1 MAVEAEPLV
10 LETLDGV
17 TLRGE
22 LLLPPAPVAAAVV
35 CHPHPLYGGN
45 MDNIVV
51 EAMVRALAAAG
62 AAALRFD
69 FRGVRQSDG
78 EHGGGADERLDV
90 AAAVDAVA
98 PLAGDGPLLLAGY
111 SFGALVALSVTDPRI
126 DAWYAVAPPLAGVTP
141 GAVLAAAD
149 HRPKLV
155 EAAEHDQYT
164 PPAAMAAAT
173 ADWVATTVETVPMAD
188 HFMAG
193 ATSIVAERA
202 VAFVSSLAAR

>member
-10 LETLDGV
+10 LATLDGL

-22 LLLPPAPVAAAVV
+22 LLVPPGPMAAAVM

-51 EAMVRALAAAG
+51 AAVVGALAAAG
-62 AAALRFD
+62 TATLRFD
-69 FRGVRQSDG
+69 FRGVRQSEG
-78 EHGGGADERLDV
+78 QHGGGVDERLDV
-90 AAAVDAVA
+90 AAALDAVA
-98 PLAGDGPLLLAGY
+98 PFAGDGPLLLAGY
-111 SFGALVALSVTDPRI
+111 SFGALVALSVTDPRV
-126 DAWYAVAPPLAGVTP
+126 DGWYLVAPPLAGTAP
-141 GAVLAAAD
+141 GAVLAAGD

-173 ADWVATTVETVPMAD
+173 AEWIAATVETVPMAD

-193 ATSIVAERA
+193 ATAVVAERA
-202 VAFVSSLAAR
+202 VAFVRSLAAR